1 MKSDLS
7 IHCCRLR
14 SMFAVAAAGLL
25 LSACSHSPPVQY
37 YSLGS
42 AAAAVSRAVAAE
54 AGPSIVVGPV
64 SLPAE
69 VDRQQMVR
77 IVDEVRLE
85 VSSEHRWSA
94 PLKLEIG
101 RRVAAEI
108 AHLQGLQRVVAWPQ
122 NVYADPELSVP
133 IDIQRLDTRGFEV
146 VSLEAVWSLR
156 HNGRELAGGRVLANE
171 RIEAADHAGVARAH
185 ARVVDVLAREIAAR
199 LPLPGLPAG
208 DAHRP

>member
-1 MKSDLS
+1 MKPDLS
-7 IHCCRLR
+7 IHCRRLR
-14 SMFAVAAAGLL
+14 SMFAVGAVGLL

-42 AAAAVSRAVAAE
+42 AAATASRAVGAE
-54 AGPSIVVGPV
+54 GGPSIVVGPV

-94 PLKLEIG
+94 PLKLEMG

-108 AHLQGLQRVVAWPQ
+108 ARLHGLQRVVAWPQ
-122 NVYADPELSVP
+122 NVYADPDLSLP
-133 IDIQRLDTRGFEV
+133 IDIQRLDTRGFEA
-146 VSLEAVWSLR
+146 VSLEAVWNLR
-156 HNGRELAGGRVLANE
+156 RSGRELAGGRVLATE
-171 RIEAADHAGVARAH
+171 KIDAADHAGVARAH
-185 ARVVDVLAREIAAR
+185 ARVVDALAREIAAR
-199 LPLPGLPAG
+199 LPLAGLPAG
-208 DAHRP
+208 AAHRP